1 MASSAGAS
9 GMMDSL
15 DRLIERLGK
24 LDSCALSDALDS
36 LGLAGEVSGIRRLAT
51 GKRIAGRVVTVK
63 LAAGKPSGQPPRHL
77 CTAAIEAAG
86 PGDVI
91 VVEQRTGIDAAGW
104 GGVLSNAARAKGVA
118 GVIVEGPARDIDESM
133 ELDFPVYA
141 RMATARTA
149 RGRIYERDFDC
160 EITVGEVTVRSGDL
174 VVADSSAIV
183 FVAPGRV
190 DEVLRT
196 AERIAAREALMTRA
210 VLDGAPVSE
219 VMGSDYEKMLDSV

>member
-1 MASSAGAS
+1 MTESR
-9 GMMDSL
+9 DHFV
-15 DRLIERLGK
+15 ERLGK

-86 PGDVI
+86 EGDII

-104 GGVLSNAARAKGVA
+104 GGVLSNAAKVKGVA

-133 ELDFPVYA
+133 ELGFPVYA

-149 RGRIYERDFDC
+149 RGRIYEHDFDC
-160 EITVGEVTVRSGDL
+160 EIAVGEVTVRSGDL
-174 VVADSSAIV
+174 VLADSSAVV
-183 FVAPGRV
+183 FVAPDRA
-190 DEVLRT
+190 DEVLRI

-210 VLDGAPVSE
+210 VLDGEPVSE
-219 VMGSDYEKMLDSV
+219 VMGADYETMLESPDD